1 MTSVLSPQMVSRK
14 YIPFLT
20 CKGERKN
27 GDWTKPMKRAAELR
41 ALSNDHH
48 CYVPLYFFHFVS
60 TYLRWDKL
68 RKLMTMRVAIWLKSI
83 KELPSILSGLL
94 LDPFKPNYSWSP

>member
-1 MTSVLSPQMVSRK
+1 M
-14 YIPFLT
+14 
-20 CKGERKN
+20 
-27 GDWTKPMKRAAELR
+27 WTYCDSGRLNYNLA
-41 ALSNDHH
+41 N